1 MENEVK
7 NEEGKNIPEQIKV
20 IREEFEKQLAQQKE
34 EFEKTMVQLKQ
45 SHVDEIRA
53 LAMGHTIPNTDS
65 NNNDNDDEDEEDK
78 MVARITEKLK
88 KRYR

>member
-1 MENEVK
+1 MSDHSSENYLDNLLNSVDGTGM
-7 NEEGKNIPEQIKV
+7 NESEQKI
-20 IREEFEKQLAQQKE
+20 QE
-34 EFEKTMVQLKQ
+34 EFEKTMAQLKQ

-53 LAMGHTIPNTDS
+53 LAMGHTTLNTDS

-78 MVARITEKLK
+78 MVARITERLK

>member
-7 NEEGKNIPEQIKV
+7 NEDGKNIPEQIKV
-20 IREEFEKQLAQQKE
+20 IREEFEKKLSQQKE
-34 EFEKTMVQLKQ
+34 EFEKTMAQLKQ

-53 LAMGHTIPNTDS
+53 LAMGHTVSNIDS
-65 NNNDNDDEDEEDK
+65 NNEEDDDEDEEDK